1 MCPSS
6 LEFIVNCVWQFV
18 FRFDESS
25 PHVACRKCVE
35 DDEENHPLEHHL
47 IMESLEKGKVFGFPS
62 KEAAEVWFSEEE
74 FRIMAVMGFHLKEM
88 KGKFPV
94 YSNFEYEE
102 GKSRQLVFMPDYS
115 NENK

>member
-1 MCPSS
+1 MFFWRVENDKGDGPYCDS
-6 LEFIVNCVWQFV
+6 LLY
-18 FRFDESS
+18 DTLLYK
-25 PHVACRKCVE
+25 HK